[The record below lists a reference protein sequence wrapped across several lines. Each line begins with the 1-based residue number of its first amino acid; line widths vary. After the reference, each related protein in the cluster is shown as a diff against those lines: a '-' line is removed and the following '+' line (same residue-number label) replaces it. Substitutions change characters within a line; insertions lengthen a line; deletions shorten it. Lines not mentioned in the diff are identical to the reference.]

1 MPLPA
6 DIASSAV
13 RRLIFLCACVAVA
26 CSSLIRAQSLP
37 AADERINLRDARPD
51 SAITLAHRFIAAGTD
66 SVFLNDTTSLVR
78 GNDYRIDYR
87 RGVLR
92 LSGSIPMGMGT
103 AIPIGMDT
111 TTGRGVT
118 GSHVRITYQY
128 FPFRFQDSY
137 QRRVLTLA
145 SDSLS
150 RADSIRIAK
159 PVSSFSMDDVFG
171 PNLRKSGSIF
181 RGFTVGSNRDLSLTS
196 GLRLE
201 MAGRIMSDIE
211 ITAALTDENTPIQP
225 EGTTQTLQEFD
236 KVFVE
241 IRGTDLAATLGDF
254 TLDFSGTEFARLSRK
269 LQGARGTAAYRFG
282 GVHGD
287 ALISGAITRGKFV
300 TKQVAG
306 LEGVQGPY
314 LLTGKN
320 NERNIIVIAGTE
332 RVYVDGEQQTRGETN
347 DYTIDYSTGEITF
360 MPRKMITSASRITVD
375 FEYTDRQ
382 FSRSLFAAQNSTM
395 LFGNAVR
402 LSASYVREADDP
414 DAPIDFVFSDS
425 ARAAIAN
432 AGNDPSKAVLSG
444 ATRVDSNGT
453 YVQIDTLIAGGAH
466 AQFFRYAPG
475 DPNAHYTV
483 TFTYVGAGKGDYNRL
498 RAGLFVW
505 IGIGGGAYLPI
516 RQLPLPQLH
525 EMVDLTL
532 EAKPAGDLRV
542 AGEYA
547 YSSLD
552 ANRLSSIGDQDNG
565 AHAVNLTAAYEPK
578 EIRIGGTNFGG
589 MRLQAR
595 ERYVQ
600 SQFVPI
606 DRADDIEFT
615 RKWGVDSL
623 AKADEEIQ
631 EFSLA
636 YLPMNGMSVSGGYG
650 RNRRGALQDAKRRE
664 GAIAMQGEGLPTAG
678 FSIEEIT
685 SIDASSDTRSE
696 WTRRKGGLEYTFWN
710 LTPGARYESER
721 RDIGSQVTAAA
732 KNGGLKFDSY
742 TGYIRYKPA
751 GPFSMQAELG
761 WRSDDLFKDSAV
773 VRESQS
779 FTQSYNA
786 RLDEWHAL
794 SSTLDITLRTKT
806 YSPIFRMSGLQDIQT
821 VLVRNR
827 TRYAPFNRGM
837 EADLYYEV
845 TTEQASRLERV
856 YVKVTPGTGT
866 YRYLGDLNGNGLA
879 DESEFVLARFD
890 GDFVAVTLPTDDL
903 TPIIDL
909 KTSARLRIVPSRF
922 VDGGSA
928 LARVLA
934 SVTTETYLR
943 IEEKSTERDLADIYM
958 LHLSR
963 FQQDATTIAGS
974 TLLTQDV
981 LLFEGSPLFSAR
993 FRYSQRR
1000 GLTNLSGGIEHAYV
1014 RERSIRLRWQL
1025 VPEIANQVDYVN
1037 RIDRV
1042 GGLTASS
1049 RLRDILSNGVTFD
1062 LSYRPQQNA
1071 ELGFKIDVSRATDRF
1086 QTPELEA
1093 NLNAQAVRVTYAFQG
1108 SGQARAELIREE
1120 VQLAR
1125 AVDAFP
1131 FELTGGRVS
1140 GKTWIWRAAFE
1151 YRMTQFLQATMNYEG
1166 RAEGGGRP
1174 IHTAR
1179 AEVRAFF

>member
-1 MPLPA
+1 MPAEIP
-6 DIASSAV
+6 SSTV
-13 RRLIFLCACVAVA
+13 RKLIFLCACVAVA
-26 CSSLIRAQSLP
+26 CPTFIRAQSLP
-37 AADERINLRDARPD
+37 AADERIDLVGAHRD
-51 SAITLAHRFIAAGTD
+51 SAIVLAHRFIAAGTD
-66 SVFLNDTTSLVR
+66 SVSLDDTTGLVR
-78 GNDYRIDYR
+78 GRDYRIDYR
-87 RGVLR
+87 RGLIWLAASVPFNAGDP
-92 LSGSIPMGMGT
+92 GSS
-103 AIPIGMDT
+103 
-111 TTGRGVT
+111 V
-118 GSHVRITYQY
+118 HITYRF
-128 FPFRFQDSY
+128 FPFRFQESY
-137 QRRVLTLA
+137 QRRILTLA

-150 RADSIRIAK
+150 RADSIRVAR

-201 MAGRIMSDIE
+201 MAGHIMSDIE

-241 IRGTDLAATLGDF
+241 IRSTDLAATLGDF

-269 LQGARGTAAYRFG
+269 LQGAKGTAAYRFG

-287 ALISGAITRGKFV
+287 ALVSGAITRGKFV
-300 TKQVAG
+300 TKQLTG

-314 LLTGKN
+314 LLSGKS

-332 RVYVDGEQQTRGETN
+332 RVYIDGEEQTRGETN

-360 MPRKMITSASRITVD
+360 MPRRLITSASRITVD

-395 LFGNAVR
+395 LLGNALK

-425 ARAAIAN
+425 ARAAIAD
-432 AGNDPSKAVLSG
+432 AGNDPSKAILSG
-444 ATRVDSNGT
+444 ATPVDSNGT
-453 YVQIDTLIAGGAH
+453 YVQIDTVVAGGAH
-466 AQFFRYAPG
+466 VQFFRYAPG
-475 DPNAHYTV
+475 DPTARYNV
-483 TFTYVGAGKGDYNRL
+483 TFTFVGAGRGDYNRL

-505 IGIGGGAYLPI
+505 NGVGGGAYLPI

-525 EMVDLTL
+525 EIVDLTL
-532 EAKPAGDLRV
+532 EANPAADVRI

-547 YSSLD
+547 FSSLD

-565 AHAVNLTAAYEPK
+565 GHALNFTAAYEPK
-578 EIRIGGTNFGG
+578 EMRIGGTNLGG
-589 MRLQAR
+589 MRLQVK
-595 ERYVQ
+595 ERLVQ

-623 AKADEEIQ
+623 VKADEEIQ
-631 EFSLA
+631 ELSLA
-636 YLPMNGMSVSGGYG
+636 YLPVHGVSVRGGYG

-664 GAIAMQGEGLPTAG
+664 GGLSVQGEGLPTAE
-678 FSIEEIT
+678 FSIEEIVST
-685 SIDASSDTRSE
+685 DAPTDTRSE
-696 WTRRKGGLEYTFWN
+696 WTRRKGGLEYSFLN
-710 LTPGARYESER
+710 LTPGLRYESER
-721 RDIGSQVTAAA
+721 RDIGSQVTTVA

-742 TGYIRYKPA
+742 AGYLRFKPP

-761 WRSDDLFKDSAV
+761 WRTDDLFKDSAI

-779 FTQSYNA
+779 FTQSYGA

-794 SSTLDITLRTKT
+794 SSTLDLTLRKKT
-806 YSPIFRMSGLQDIQT
+806 YSQMFRISGRQDIQT

-837 EADLYYEV
+837 EADIYYEV

-890 GDFVAVTLPTDDL
+890 GDFVAVTLPTDAL

-909 KTSARLRIVPSRF
+909 KTSLRLRIVPSRF
-922 VDGGSA
+922 VDGTSA
-928 LARVLA
+928 LGRILA
-934 SVTTETYLR
+934 SLSSETYLR
-943 IEEKSTERDLADIYM
+943 VEEKSTERDLASIY
-958 LHLSR
+958 LLRFSN

-974 TLLTQDV
+974 TLLTQDI
-981 LLFEGSPLFSAR
+981 LLFEGSPLFSGR
-993 FRYSQRR
+993 FRYSQRQ

-1042 GGLTASS
+1042 GGGTASA

-1071 ELGFKIDVSRATDRF
+1071 ELGFKIDVSRANDRY

-1093 NLNAQAVRVTYAFQG
+1093 NLNAQAVRITYAFQG

-1166 RAEGGGRP
+1166 RAEGGGSP
-1174 IHTAR
+1174 VHTAR